1 MKKPELC
8 AVSSVTAV
16 CAAMLPPPDTVACLV
31 IAMLTTAGSTEA
43 IMSVSESAFATATAG
58 EVEPIH
64 AATQAADSSGLAAT
78 HVQQKDPRCSRCSLP
93 MGQPAK
99 ARVAAELWLPASR
112 SRVLRARRVKARLI
126 LLPHY
131 PGMRIMQRLCIVI
144 LLAAAGCGGPGSD
157 LPPLPAPEAAA
168 YRLGPGDQVRIIT
181 FGEENLTGEF
191 RVNDSG
197 NVALPLIGGVR
208 AAGLTAGGLEAA
220 VGAALRQAHLV
231 QKPSVA
237 VEIIAYRPIY
247 VLGEVNKPGQ
257 YAYQPGM
264 TVVTAAAVAGGFT
277 YRAIE
282 DYAAVIRTVE
292 GRAVEGKAS
301 RQAFVQPGDVVTVFE
316 RRF

>member
-1 MKKPELC
+1 MRIVRHI
-8 AVSSVTAV
+8 A
-16 CAAMLPPPDTVACLV
+16 
-31 IAMLTTAGSTEA
+31 IAM
-43 IMSVSESAFATATAG
+43 
-58 EVEPIH
+58 
-64 AATQAADSSGLAAT
+64 
-78 HVQQKDPRCSRCSLP
+78 
-93 MGQPAK
+93 
-99 ARVAAELWLPASR
+99 
-112 SRVLRARRVKARLI
+112 
-126 LLPHY
+126 
-131 PGMRIMQRLCIVI
+131 
-144 LLAAAGCGGPGSD
+144 LLAAASCGGPGRD
-157 LPPLPAPEAAA
+157 LPQLPADSAEE

-181 FGEENLTGEF
+181 FGEENLTGDF
-191 RVNDSG
+191 RVNDG
-197 NVALPLIGGVR
+197 GKVALPLVGGVH

-257 YAYQPGM
+257 YAYHPGM

-292 GRAVEGKAS
+292 GKAVEGKAS